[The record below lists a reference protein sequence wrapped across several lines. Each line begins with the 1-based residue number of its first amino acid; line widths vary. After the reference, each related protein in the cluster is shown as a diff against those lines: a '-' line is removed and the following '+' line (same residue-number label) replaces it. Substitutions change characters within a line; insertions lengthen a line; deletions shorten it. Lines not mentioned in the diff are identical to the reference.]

1 MQPVVIAAWLVAVVA
16 VPAAGQHGEPAVGA
30 AQTEPGPSDHAEV
43 EPAPSIMNVDPG
55 VMVWTVVT
63 FVVLLVVLRFTA
75 WKPLIS
81 ALEAREQRI
90 RDAIAE
96 GDQARRDGEALLAQ
110 YQQQLDHAKA
120 EALQIIEEGKADALR
135 LHQDILDK
143 ARAEADEWK
152 QRTHRELD
160 LAADQAKKE
169 LWEESTRLSLLLA
182 ERILQRS
189 LNAADH
195 KDLVEEF
202 LRQLRATPAP
212 RA

>member
-1 MQPVVIAAWLVAVVA
+1 MQPWVIAAWLAVLVS
-16 VPAAGQHGEPAVGA
+16 VPAAGQHGELAVGVA
-30 AQTEPGPSDHAEV
+30 PSDSTHHAETGS
-43 EPAPSIMNVDPG
+43 APSIMNVDPG

-63 FVVLLVVLRFTA
+63 FLVLLVVLRMTA
-75 WKPLIS
+75 WKPLIA

-96 GDQARRDGEALLAQ
+96 GDRARREGEALLAQ
-110 YQQQLDHAKA
+110 YQQQLEAAKA
-120 EALQIIEEGKADALR
+120 EAMAIIEEGKADALR
-135 LHQDILDK
+135 LHREILDK
-143 ARAEADEWK
+143 ASVEAEEWK
-152 QRTHRELD
+152 QRAHREVE
-160 LAADQAKKE
+160 LATDQAKKE

-195 KDLVEEF
+195 KALVQEF
-202 LRQLRATPAP
+202 LQQLRTTPAP

>member
-1 MQPVVIAAWLVAVVA
+1 MQPWVIAAWLAVLVS
-16 VPAAGQHGEPAVGA
+16 VPAAGQHGELAVGVA
-30 AQTEPGPSDHAEV
+30 PSDSTHHAETGS
-43 EPAPSIMNVDPG
+43 APSIMNVDPG

-63 FVVLLVVLRFTA
+63 FLVLLVVLRMTA
-75 WKPLIS
+75 WKPLIA

-96 GDQARRDGEALLAQ
+96 GDRARREGEALLAQ
-110 YQQQLDHAKA
+110 YQQQLEAAKA
-120 EALQIIEEGKADALR
+120 EAMAIIEEGKADALR
-135 LHQDILDK
+135 LHQEILDK
-143 ARAEADEWK
+143 ASVEAEEWK
-152 QRTHRELD
+152 QRAHREVE
-160 LAADQAKKE
+160 LATDQAKKE

-195 KDLVEEF
+195 KALVQEF
-202 LRQLRATPAP
+202 LQQLRTTPAP

>member
-1 MQPVVIAAWLVAVVA
+1 MQPWLLAAWLVANVS
-16 VPAAGQHGEPAVGA
+16 VPAAGQHGEPAAQADSGHA
-30 AQTEPGPSDHAEV
+30 AHAEGDA
-43 EPAPSIMNVDPG
+43 APSIMNVDPG

-90 RDAIAE
+90 REAIAE
-96 GDQARRDGEALLAQ
+96 GDRARSEGVALLAQ
-110 YQQQLDHAKA
+110 YHEQLEAAKV
-120 EALQIIEEGKADALR
+120 EAHQIIDEGKADALR
-135 LHQDILDK
+135 VHQEILDK
-143 ARAEADEWK
+143 ARAEAEEWK
-152 QRTHRELD
+152 QRAHRELD

-169 LWEESTRLSLLLA
+169 LWEETTRLSLLLA
-182 ERILQRS
+182 ERILQRE

-195 KDLVEEF
+195 KDLVQES
-202 LRQLRATPAP
+202 LRQLRDTPAP

>member
-1 MQPVVIAAWLVAVVA
+1 MQPWVIAAGLAALVT
-16 VPAAGQHGEPAVGA
+16 VPAAGQHGEPAPVA
-30 AQTEPGPSDHAEV
+30 AESDSGHTDHAASGS
-43 EPAPSIMNVDPG
+43 APSIMNVDPG

-75 WKPLIS
+75 WKPLIA

-96 GDQARRDGEALLAQ
+96 GDRSRREGEALLAR
-110 YQQQLDHAKA
+110 YQQQLEAAKV

-135 LHQDILDK
+135 LHRDILGK
-143 ARAEADEWK
+143 ARIEAEEWK
-152 QRTHRELD
+152 QRAQREVE

-195 KDLVEEF
+195 KALVQEF
-202 LRQLRATPAP
+202 LQQLRATPAP

>member
-1 MQPVVIAAWLVAVVA
+1 MQPWVIAAWLAVLVS
-16 VPAAGQHGEPAVGA
+16 VPAAGQHGELAVGVA
-30 AQTEPGPSDHAEV
+30 PSDSTHHAETGS
-43 EPAPSIMNVDPG
+43 APSIMNVDPG

-63 FVVLLVVLRFTA
+63 FLVLLVVLRMTA
-75 WKPLIS
+75 WKPLIA

-96 GDQARRDGEALLAQ
+96 GDRARREGEALLAQ
-110 YQQQLDHAKA
+110 YQQQLEAAKA
-120 EALQIIEEGKADALR
+120 EAMAIIEEGKADALR
-135 LHQDILDK
+135 LHQEILDK
-143 ARAEADEWK
+143 ARVEAEEWK
-152 QRTHRELD
+152 QRAHREVE
-160 LAADQAKKE
+160 LATDQAKKE

-195 KDLVEEF
+195 KALVQEF
-202 LRQLRATPAP
+202 LQQLRTTPAP